1 MRSKG
6 SNGPAVSVKWKKVK
20 RSSRF
25 RQAEKG
31 QACQQFPPSGK
42 AQTAQPFPSTGN
54 GQTKLFV
61 AAVRPLFE
69 VIFPD
74 QSGVTVVY
82 FETPLGL
89 LIRKWVKHIPQRA
102 SRITTSTCV
111 QFSFQSA
118 IMKTWRWK
126 LQLFQPQCVCPEP
139 PSLLQRVF
147 FWW

>member
-1 MRSKG
+1 MDSWSGAQRQNLS
-6 SNGPAVSVKWKKVK
+6 AVIYHTLFPHNEEQRVK

-25 RQAEKG
+25 RQVEKG

-89 LIRKWVKHIPQRA
+89 LIRK
-102 SRITTSTCV
+102 
-111 QFSFQSA
+111 
-118 IMKTWRWK
+118 
-126 LQLFQPQCVCPEP
+126 
-139 PSLLQRVF
+139 
-147 FWW
+147 